1 MAMGRACDLPL
12 RRHALIK
19 PYGNQK
25 GAWRFA
31 YCVRAM
37 QECQGFS
44 VTTPIRDADFIACQI
59 QKLASNESSHGSV
72 SVGLPARVSATTWR
86 AVGWRTTR
94 AGKAWAGSW
103 IQGSPTL
110 RPSCFQRE
118 EMRSCLE
125 CACLHLIQPVLWIGD
140 LGHEKF

>member
-37 QECQGFS
+37 QRCQGFS
-44 VTTPIRDADFIACQI
+44 VTTPIREADFIACQI
-59 QKLASNESSHGSV
+59 KKLASSLTESIQIHCEKKPV
-72 SVGLPARVSATTWR
+72 ALP
-86 AVGWRTTR
+86 
-94 AGKAWAGSW
+94 
-103 IQGSPTL
+103 
-110 RPSCFQRE
+110 FQNQQ
-118 EMRSCLE
+118 MQAMSLPMA
-125 CACLHLIQPVLWIGD
+125 ACLWVYLPGYLPPPGE
-140 LGHEKF
+140 L